1 MWPRHPHV
9 QHNCYFC
16 AGRTVLEVLQD
27 FKSAQPPLEWLLQTV
42 PHLKPRQFSIASSL
56 AKHPNSAHVLMAV
69 VDYKTPFKRRKQGLC
84 SAWLASL
91 TPSHSPCYSSD
102 HAKQQV
108 NDTPNDASA
117 DTMASDAASASSA
130 HGAAVLRSS
139 TCNSNTTL
147 DVDAAS
153 EDKQACLVPVWVEKG
168 VLRLPASHSMPMIL
182 IGPGTGVAPFR
193 SFLEERQMA
202 AAGRPLMSID
212 CFTACSHEGSAQAEA
227 AVLICVDEARAM
239 VSICA

>member
-1 MWPRHPHV
+1 M
-9 QHNCYFC
+9 
-16 AGRTVLEVLQD
+16 LEVLQD

-56 AKHPNSAHVLMAV
+56 SKHPNSAHVLMAV

-91 TPSHSPCYSSD
+91 TPLHSPCYSSD
-102 HAKQQV
+102 NATQQI
-108 NDTPNDASA
+108 NDTQNHASA
-117 DTMASDAASASSA
+117 DAMASGAASSSVPHDAAALCSSA
-130 HGAAVLRSS
+130 
-139 TCNSNTTL
+139 CNGDTSL
-147 DVDAAS
+147 DVDTANG
-153 EDKQACLVPVWVEKG
+153 DKQACLVPVWVEKG

-202 AAGRPLMSID
+202 AAGNSRMSID
-212 CFTACSHEGSAQAEA
+212 CFTACPHGETAQAEA
-227 AVLICVDEARAM
+227 CCVTCVDEAQVMA
-239 VSICA
+239 SICA

>member
-1 MWPRHPHV
+1 
-9 QHNCYFC
+9 
-16 AGRTVLEVLQD
+16 VLEVLQD

-153 EDKQACLVPVWVEKG
+153 GDKQACLVPVWVEKG
-168 VLRLPASHSMPMIL
+168 VLRLPASHSTPMIL

>member
-1 MWPRHPHV
+1 MNDTLFIMRPRYA

-91 TPSHSPCYSSD
+91 TSPHRPCYSSD
-102 HAKQQV
+102 NATQQV
-108 NDTPNDASA
+108 SDSQNYASA
-117 DTMASDAASASSA
+117 DAMASGAASHPSA
-130 HGAAVLRSS
+130 HGAAVLCSS
-139 TCNSNTTL
+139 TCNGHTSL
-147 DVDAAS
+147 DVDTANG
-153 EDKQACLVPVWVEKG
+153 DKQACLVPVWVEKG
-168 VLRLPASHSMPMIL
+168 VLRLPASHSTPMIL

-202 AAGRPLMSID
+202 AAGSPLTSID
-212 CFTACSHEGSAQAEA
+212 CFTACPHGETAQAEA
-227 AVLICVDEARAM
+227 AILHVLMKLV
-239 VSICA
+239 

>member
-1 MWPRHPHV
+1 M
-9 QHNCYFC
+9 
-16 AGRTVLEVLQD
+16 LEVLQD

-69 VDYKTPFKRRKQGLC
+69 VDYNTPFKRRKQGLC

-91 TPSHSPCYSSD
+91 TPPHRPCYSSD
-102 HAKQQV
+102 NATQQV
-108 NDTPNDASA
+108 NDTQNYASA
-117 DTMASDAASASSA
+117 DAMASDAASDSSA
-130 HGAAVLRSS
+130 HGAAALCSS
-139 TCNSNTTL
+139 TCNGDTSL
-147 DVDAAS
+147 DVDTANG
-153 EDKQACLVPVWVEKG
+153 DKQACLVPVWVEKG
-168 VLRLPASHSMPMIL
+168 VLRLPASHSMPLIL

-212 CFTACSHEGSAQAEA
+212 CFTACPHGETAQAEA
-227 AVLICVDEARAM
+227 AVSHVLKHD
-239 VSICA
+239 

>member
-1 MWPRHPHV
+1 MNATLLKMWRHPEF
-9 QHNCYFC
+9 QHNCYFR

-56 AKHPNSAHVLMAV
+56 AKHPNTAHVLMAV

-91 TPSHSPCYSSD
+91 TPLHRPCYSSD
-102 HAKQQV
+102 NATHLV
-108 NDTPNDASA
+108 NATQSHASA
-117 DTMASDAASASSA
+117 DAMASGAASDSSA
-130 HGAAVLRSS
+130 HGAAVPRSS
-139 TCNSNTTL
+139 SRNDSTTM
-147 DVDAAS
+147 DEHTANG
-153 EDKQACLVPVWVEKG
+153 DKQARVVPVWVESG
-168 VLRLPASHSMPMIL
+168 VLRLPASHSTPMIL

-202 AAGRPLMSID
+202 AAGRSLTSID
-212 CFTACSHEGSAQAEA
+212 CFTARSHGGNKQR
-227 AVLICVDEARAM
+227 LLCYIF
-239 VSICA
+239 

>member
-1 MWPRHPHV
+1 M
-9 QHNCYFC
+9 
-16 AGRTVLEVLQD
+16 LEVLQD

-69 VDYKTPFKRRKQGLC
+69 VDYKTPFKRKKQGLC

-91 TPSHSPCYSSD
+91 TPLHSPCYSSD
-102 HAKQQV
+102 NATQQI
-108 NDTPNDASA
+108 NDTQNHASA
-117 DTMASDAASASSA
+117 DAMASGAASSSVPHDAAALCSSA
-130 HGAAVLRSS
+130 
-139 TCNSNTTL
+139 CNGDTSL
-147 DVDAAS
+147 DVDTTNG
-153 EDKQACLVPVWVEKG
+153 DKQACLVPVWVEKG

-202 AAGRPLMSID
+202 AAGSSLMSID
-212 CFTACSHEGSAQAEA
+212 CFTACPHGETAQAEA
-227 AVLICVDEARAM
+227 CCVTCVDEAQVMA
-239 VSICA
+239 SICA

>member
-1 MWPRHPHV
+1 MNAALFVMWPRHPHV
-9 QHNCYFC
+9 QHNCYCC

-56 AKHPNSAHVLMAV
+56 AKDPNSAHVLMAV

-91 TPSHSPCYSSD
+91 TPPHRPRYSSD
-102 HAKQQV
+102 NATQ
-108 NDTPNDASA
+108 NDTQNHAPADA
-117 DTMASDAASASSA
+117 MASGAASSSIP
-130 HGAAVLRSS
+130 HGAEVLCSS
-139 TCNSNTTL
+139 SCNGDTYL
-147 DVDAAS
+147 DVDIANG
-153 EDKQACLVPVWVEKG
+153 DQQACLVPVWVEKG

-182 IGPGTGVAPFR
+182 IGPGTGVAPFK

-212 CFTACSHEGSAQAEA
+212 CFTACPHRETAQAEA
-227 AVLICVDEARAM
+227 AVSHVLIHD
-239 VSICA
+239 

>member
-1 MWPRHPHV
+1 
-9 QHNCYFC
+9 
-16 AGRTVLEVLQD
+16 VLEVLQD

-69 VDYKTPFKRRKQGLC
+69 VDYNTPFKRRKQGLC

-91 TPSHSPCYSSD
+91 TPPHRPCYSSD
-102 HAKQQV
+102 NATQQV
-108 NDTPNDASA
+108 NDTQNYASA
-117 DTMASDAASASSA
+117 DAMASDAASDSSA
-130 HGAAVLRSS
+130 HGAAALCSS
-139 TCNSNTTL
+139 TCNGDTSL
-147 DVDAAS
+147 DVDTANG
-153 EDKQACLVPVWVEKG
+153 DKQACLVPVWVEKG
-168 VLRLPASHSMPMIL
+168 VLRLPASHSMPLIL

-212 CFTACSHEGSAQAEA
+212 CFTACPHGETAQAEA
-227 AVLICVDEARAM
+227 AVSHVLKHD
-239 VSICA
+239 